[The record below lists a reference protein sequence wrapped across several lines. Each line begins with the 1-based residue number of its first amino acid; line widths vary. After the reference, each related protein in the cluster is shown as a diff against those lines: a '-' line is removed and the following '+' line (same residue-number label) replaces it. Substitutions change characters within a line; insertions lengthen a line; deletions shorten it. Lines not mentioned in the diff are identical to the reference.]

1 MKRVDEYRKKIA
13 QRRKTKHSVAPS
25 KKTTFKKKEDIPPW
39 VMLTEEE
46 KHSGSSSFEASSHQ
60 PKKYQHPLFNPNAFV
75 LKCLL
80 SASLVLIAAISF
92 KGQAGPFQQL
102 KPIITQTF
110 EQDFQFAAANRW
122 FEKTVGNPLAFLTDK
137 KEDQKDVQANQE
149 LAVPASGKVQ
159 ESFTQNGAGVK
170 VETSAEAI
178 DSMKEGYVVEVKKK
192 SDTGLTVVVQHADN
206 SYSWYGHLKD
216 TDVALYDFVD
226 KGEKIGQISLDDQG
240 KGTYYFAIKQNEQFI
255 DPIQVMTFE

>member
-1 MKRVDEYRKKIA
+1 MFIQTEATPNPATLKFLPGRVVLDGTLEMTDREQAAKSPLAEKLFDVPNVSGVFFGSDFITV
-13 QRRKTKHSVAPS
+13 TK
-25 KKTTFKKKEDIPPW
+25 
-39 VMLTEEE
+39 
-46 KHSGSSSFEASSHQ
+46 
-60 PKKYQHPLFNPNAFV
+60 
-75 LKCLL
+75 
-80 SASLVLIAAISF
+80 AA
-92 KGQAGPFQQL
+92 GEWQQL
-102 KPIITQTF
+102 KPMISQTF

-137 KEDQKDVQANQE
+137 KEGQKDVQANQE

-206 SYSWYGHLKD
+206 SYSWYGQLKEA
-216 TDVALYDFVD
+216 DVALYDFVD
-226 KGEKIGQISLDDQG
+226 KGEKIGQIALDKQG

>member
-60 PKKYQHPLFNPNAFV
+60 PKKYHHPLFNPNAFV

-92 KGQAGPFQQL
+92 KGQAGQFHQL

-110 EQDFQFAAANRW
+110 EQDFQFAAAHRW

-206 SYSWYGHLKD
+206 SYSWYGQLKEAN
-216 TDVALYDFVD
+216 VALYDFVD